1 MNSDML
7 LIALVGIPLFAV
19 LFMAVKFRPVYLKA
33 RKYGVR
39 TVGTVVGYKRY
50 YSGQLI
56 IFPIIM
62 VNIDGEEVIVNSH
75 CLLAFPFYK
84 IGEKVNV
91 SFLSDGVRDY
101 HFVKIFSQDPETG
114 RWGDQQMQIDSG
126 SKVAINDVKH
136 YLDTIVE
143 IIFIIFMFMA
153 YVIK

>member
-7 LIALVGIPLFAV
+7 IIALIGIPFLSIIC
-19 LFMAVKFRPVYLKA
+19 MAVKFRPVYLKA

-114 RWGDQQMQIDSG
+114 RWGDQQMQIDTHSN
-126 SKVAINDVKH
+126 VAINDVKH

-143 IIFIIFMFMA
+143 MIFVIFMFMA
-153 YVIK
+153 YVVK